1 MWSKRTRRIALIG
14 GVTLTILACNG
25 EIAEV
30 RLKIVPDTGCAPL
43 RVEFMGEAKTK
54 ESLNPQFRWLIAP
67 EVMLHGPHV
76 EYTFEVPG
84 KYDVSLLVLGESQKK
99 TKTATII
106 VRNAELPHFT
116 GLFVLHQCTYHPLK
130 EVEEKMHVKEL
141 GRTTLEDLETKIVG
155 RPLATSELVTHP
167 LWRREHTYTIYTVD
181 REQFVPLSVDRF
193 NARGFLVVGEE
204 VSQIALV
211 SLPSPPAE
219 PSPEEQV
226 VIRLVDS
233 WGIANVSPKSY
244 PLKRE
249 RVADKAFRYV
259 PAAPVTA
266 GLYMIDLQ
274 RQDKK
279 TSHLSPVALVHPEQ

>member
-1 MWSKRTRRIALIG
+1 MWANRTRCIALIG
-14 GVTLTILACNG
+14 CVALTILACNG
-25 EIAEV
+25 EIADV

-43 RVEFMGEAKTK
+43 HVEFMGEAKTK
-54 ESLNPQFRWLIAP
+54 ESLNAQFRWLIAP
-67 EVMLHGPHV
+67 EVMLHGPRV

-84 KYDVSLLVLGESQKK
+84 KYDVSLLVLGERQKK
-99 TKTATII
+99 TRTATIT

-116 GLFVLHQCTYHPLK
+116 GLFVLQQCTYHPLK
-130 EVEEKMHVKEL
+130 EVEEKMSVKEL

-204 VSQIALV
+204 LSQIAL
-211 SLPSPPAE
+211 SSIPLPPAE
-219 PSPEEQV
+219 PHHEGQV
-226 VIRLVDS
+226 VTRLIDS
-233 WGIANVSPKSY
+233 WSIASVSPKSY

-249 RVADKAFRYV
+249 RVADTAFRYT
-259 PAAPVTA
+259 PATPVTA
-266 GLYMIDLQ
+266 GLYVIDFQ
-274 RQDKK
+274 RQDKT
-279 TSHLSPVALVHPEQ
+279 TSRLSPVVLVHPEQ